1 MLFLFVCV
9 SFFVLLFIYENDSY
23 IILRQ
28 IKEQFKYPQ
37 ITPWLDLYSS

>member
-28 IKEQFKYPQ
+28 IKNNSS
-37 ITPWLDLYSS
+37 TPK